1 MTEKTP
7 AELQAQRAQLIASTG
22 LTEEVLRERAEAF
35 QLYPEH
41 MDVWA
46 TVEGIDYLLG
56 AMRSDVG
63 TDFVR
68 QADHLDEV
76 TLAAFE
82 EGLDSSTA
90 PKAGSK
96 AEETLRT
103 LATMFDGLSG
113 LLATSSRDWG
123 TYRVDAWLWAVLCG
137 WDCEEEAHDE
147 TCVHGVME
155 EMQQAH
161 GWDDA
166 AVAKARRY
174 RAVVRTIEA
183 LNEEEGR

>member
-41 MDVWA
+41 MDVWR

-56 AMRSDVG
+56 RAGKDAALPKDDDPDMLRE
-63 TDFVR
+63 R
-68 QADHLDEV
+68 
-76 TLAAFE
+76 LAA
-82 EGLDSSTA
+82 
-90 PKAGSK
+90 
-96 AEETLRT
+96 AEETLQT
-103 LATMFDGLSG
+103 LAPMFEGLVR
-113 LLATSSRDWG
+113 LLSTSSRDWG
-123 TYRVDAWLWAVLCG
+123 EYRVDAWLWAVLCG
-137 WDCEEEAHDE
+137 WDCEQETHDE
-147 TCVHGVME
+147 TCVHGALE
-155 EMQQAH
+155 EMQRLH

-174 RAVVRTIEA
+174 RAAVRAVET
-183 LNEEEGR
+183 LNEDAG